1 MGAASARARPSL
13 PAWPHR
19 RAGPARLPPPDRRGG
34 QALIESCLVIA
45 LLALI
50 LFGLFEI
57 GRLYTAREIN
67 DYASTAG
74 ARARSVGFNDFM
86 VHKVVRIASIPN
98 AGRMVSPAF
107 QNNNGLAGPIST
119 WTPGAVWDLALG
131 SRPVSSQYGL
141 EQSRIPLYLAA
152 VHWGE
157 LAPILDYERW
167 EDIQH
172 SQTDPA
178 PGLTRVEVRHDLP
191 LVFPFHR
198 AFYAGDEVRQQSS
211 QTMDSHYPLYLQ

>member
-1 MGAASARARPSL
+1 ML
-13 PAWPHR
+13 PRH
-19 RAGPARLPPPDRRGG
+19 GLEVVSGIILGLDTDTPD
-34 QALIESCLVIA
+34 
-45 LLALI
+45 
-50 LFGLFEI
+50 
-57 GRLYTAREIN
+57 T
-67 DYASTAG
+67 G
-74 ARARSVGFNDFM
+74 ARVIDFIE
-86 VHKVVRIASIPN
+86 R
-98 AGRMVSPAF
+98 
-107 QNNNGLAGPIST
+107 
-119 WTPGAVWDLALG
+119 
-131 SRPVSSQYGL
+131 
-141 EQSRIPLYLAA
+141 SRIPLYLAA

-167 EDIQH
+167 EDVQH